1 MKVRVVRESEVE
13 TDCSDC
19 TKKRAD
25 GRLLQ
30 TLHPVER
37 VMERACESCILKTE
51 IEHGVEPENIT
62 FEPVFEEEQPAPML
76 EPKNIIG
83 NDVSNVSQS
92 SDRRGSHTPAIERYD
107 LSEIIGDNML
117 LRFKLTPTV
126 FDMDDNALQE
136 KVEIITGHWPNIG
149 DRDLCELLFTDFDPR
164 MQGDWDRERYR
175 KVQGMRN
182 RNN

>member
-1 MKVRVVRESEVE
+1 MKVQVARESEVE

-25 GRLLQ
+25 DRLLQ
-30 TLHPVER
+30 TLHPAER

-51 IEHGVEPENIT
+51 IEQGVEPENIS
-62 FEPVFEEEQPAPML
+62 FEPVFEEEQPTRLP
-76 EPKNIIG
+76 ETNNSTG
-83 NDVSNVSQS
+83 DDESNVSRPGE
-92 SDRRGSHTPAIERYD
+92 RRGSHTPATERYD
-107 LSEIIGDNML
+107 LSEIIGNNML

-126 FDMDDNALQE
+126 FDLDDNALQE
-136 KVEIITGHWPNIG
+136 KVEIITGYWSNIG

-182 RNN
+182 RNT